1 MDDRELAHRLT
12 ENDDAALEALVERH
26 YEAIYR
32 FLWRLAGSDEQA
44 RELTQDSLLQ
54 IRASAGSFRGRSQFR
69 TWALRIA
76 YRVYARSR
84 RKRQH
89 DNLTEAILLP
99 DVQSGT
105 LDRIAFE
112 QALLR
117 LTSKLRDA
125 FTLHALN
132 ELSVEET
139 AAVLKVPVGT
149 AKARI
154 ARARKA
160 LQSQLETEACTH
172 VAIETR

>member
-1 MDDRELAHRLT
+1 MDDRELAHRLA
-12 ENDDAALEALVERH
+12 ENDDAALEALVECH

-44 RELTQDSLLQ
+44 RELTQESLLQ

-89 DNLTEAILLP
+89 DSLTEAILIP
-99 DVQSGT
+99 DGQAAT

-117 LTSKLRDA
+117 LTPKLRDA

-154 ARARKA
+154 SRARKA